1 MSLDWDMALC
11 GTVGYAWAGG
21 GGGGSGCWLD
31 CKARFGL
38 EKGLKK
44 SPKVFP
50 NPGVV

>member
-1 MSLDWDMALC
+1 MALC

-21 GGGGSGCWLD
+21 GGSDCWLD

-44 SPKVFP
+44 SPNVSP